1 VKLRREAQKC
11 GSIRRFGGLFGAQPE
26 RRGVC
31 MPAIS
36 GWQRKQ
42 GGCCGFYRPRLD
54 AFDAAGALRP
64 GVCDFLERCFFR
76 CLLVNCPQI
85 FVMMPVMGLVV
96 WLLSGIGPQG
106 NDDY

>member
-1 VKLRREAQKC
+1 VH
-11 GSIRRFGGLFGAQPE
+11 SP
-26 RRGVC
+26 RGVGYVC
-31 MPAIS
+31 RQSAGDS
-36 GWQRKQ
+36 ESSA
-42 GGCCGFYRPRLD
+42 CVVVFYRPRLD